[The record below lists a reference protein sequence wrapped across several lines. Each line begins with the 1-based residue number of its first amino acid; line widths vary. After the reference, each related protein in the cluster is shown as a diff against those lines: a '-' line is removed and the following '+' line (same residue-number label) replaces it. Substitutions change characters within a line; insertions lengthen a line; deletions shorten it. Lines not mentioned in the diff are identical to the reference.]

1 MDNDGLITG
10 IRSWTWGQVQAQ
22 LVLLRLTKTERKIMS
37 YSFWIVAL
45 ILVHV
50 AFLFMVPWE

>member
-1 MDNDGLITG
+1 LSPGLYYWPSDVYG
-10 IRSWTWGQVQAQ
+10 DVLGRGTWGQVT
-22 LVLLRLTKTERKIMS
+22 RTERKIMS
-37 YSFWIVAL
+37 YSFWIIAL